1 MRNSELRA
9 IFENWKLPNGV
20 VLPGKF
26 TIELVGK
33 VRGRNYRYYPVLFP
47 TRIEFRDHEGSRCPS
62 QNRSSKRAKRR
73 SARCSKPRFP
83 TGSDKIEPNGRR
95 VFLGAFFF
103 SRRP

>member
-33 VRGRNYRYYPVLFP
+33 VRGRNYRYYPVLIP
-47 TRIEFRDHEGSRCPS
+47 TRVEFRDHEGKPLGFAE
-62 QNRSSKRAKRR
+62 SKLEEGKETIRKMFETQV
-73 SARCSKPRFP
+73 S
-83 TGSDKIEPNGRR
+83 EWQ
-95 VFLGAFFF
+95 
-103 SRRP
+103 